1 MELQQ
6 PRPYRIRL
14 YVADAE
20 VRTEWRYLAPLDL
33 SPGPGLL
40 AAKGLLD
47 ALLLSLA
54 YADGARG
61 ERVRGYHLRV
71 EDWNTQEFVCD
82 WPATSWPE

>member
-1 MELQQ
+1 MDQQ

-14 YVADAE
+14 YDRGAE
-20 VRTEWRYLAPLDL
+20 VLAERRYLAPLDL
-33 SPGPGLL
+33 TPGPGLL
-40 AAKGLLD
+40 ATKGQLD

-71 EDWNTQEFVCD
+71 DDWNTQETVCD